1 MKMSFFNET
10 DYRIY
15 GVIAK
20 FAFDKLEAELG
31 SCTYFKSSIIRIL
44 GSSGDVIFLDNFKTG
59 KDLRKFQIKVLSIRE
74 KLGELEITWKLLL
87 EPTLVEL
94 AGGKNIIYSDSTV
107 DLKTFPLDIKDARIA
122 VTGSLSEYR
131 PTVEYRIK
139 DAGGK
144 VESSVTGKTD
154 ILLAGYYCGSNKLA
168 KAREKKIPIFREDKF
183 KKYIKESPVSRTLK
197 DIVR

>member
-87 EPTLVEL
+87 EPALVEL
-94 AGGKNIIYSDSTV
+94 AGGKNIIYSDSSV
-107 DLKTFPLDIKDARIA
+107 DTKTFPLDIKGTRVVI
-122 VTGSLSEYR
+122 TGTLSEYR
-131 PTVEYRIK
+131 NEIEHKITDV
-139 DAGGK
+139 GGK
-144 VESSVTGKTD
+144 IGKTISSKTD
-154 ILLAGYYCGSNKLA
+154 ILLAGYACGVKLTQA
-168 KAREKKIPIFREDKF
+168 QKMKIPIFHEDKF
-183 KKYIKESPVSRTLK
+183 KKYISEKPVTKTLK
-197 DIVR
+197 DIVGK

>member
-1 MKMSFFNET
+1 MKIGRKYIE
-10 DYRIY
+10 DEY
-15 GVIAK
+15 GVLYSEDGAV
-20 FAFDKLEAELG
+20 LLG
-31 SCTYFKSSIIRIL
+31 Y
-44 GSSGDVIFLDNFKTG
+44 N
-59 KDLRKFQIKVLSIRE
+59 RKVFRC
-74 KLGELEITWKLLL
+74 
-87 EPTLVEL
+87 
-94 AGGKNIIYSDSTV
+94 A
-107 DLKTFPLDIKDARIA
+107 
-122 VTGSLSEYR
+122 
-131 PTVEYRIK
+131 EYRIK